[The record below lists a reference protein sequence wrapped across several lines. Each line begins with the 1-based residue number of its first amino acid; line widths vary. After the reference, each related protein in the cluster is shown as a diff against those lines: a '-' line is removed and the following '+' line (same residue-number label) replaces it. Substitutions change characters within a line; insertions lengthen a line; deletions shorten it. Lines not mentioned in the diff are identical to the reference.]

1 MPAKSRPVNSRS
13 GQTGPGKSPGNGA
26 LFFSAPDSLPAIGD
40 AERARA
46 GLQHWDEQ
54 IAKLEDPA
62 EIDFARSLAEDP
74 LAGRLLK
81 AIFANSPFLSQCILR
96 DTVFFL
102 QLLRD
107 GPEKLLRDL
116 IAGLQASEADDTDR
130 RSLMQ
135 ALRSARRRVALLI
148 ALADL
153 TGTWPLEEV
162 TGALTRFA
170 ATTLSVSLAHLLR
183 QAAARNELVLP
194 NPERPLEDCGVVILA
209 MGKLGAG
216 ELNYSSDIDII
227 VLFDPARI
235 DYRGR
240 RTTQEALVRLT
251 RDLVTLMEERTGDG
265 YVFRVDLRLR
275 PDPAAMPLALSIDAA
290 LTYYESMGQNW
301 ERAAMIKA
309 RPVAGD
315 LALGEAFLRELEPFV
330 WRKNLDFW
338 ALQDIHSIKRQIHA
352 HKGGAEI
359 ALPGHN
365 IKLGRGGIREIEFFA
380 QTQQL
385 IYGGRDPS
393 LRNPRTTEALAALEK
408 AGRINPGAAEKL
420 TEAYGFLRRLEHRLQ
435 MIEDQQTHDLP
446 VDEAGFATLAALM
459 GEESDEQFCAQVLRQ
474 LRRVESYYAELFEEA
489 PSLSAP
495 GNLVFTGGEAEP
507 ATLETL
513 EQLGFADGQRVF
525 GLVRGWHHSRHRAT
539 RSTRAREL
547 LTELMP
553 ALLEALGGTP
563 NPDAALVKF
572 DEFLSGLP
580 AGVQLFSLLHANPDL
595 LDLLAEIMGTA
606 PALADHLSRNPGLL
620 DAVLSADFHARP
632 PSRAAMDEELAGRL
646 ARARD
651 FQDVLDLSR
660 RWANDRKFQV
670 GVQILR
676 HTNTLAETGRALS
689 DIADSVIAALTQ
701 PVLEEFAKTHGRL
714 PGAEL
719 AILGLGKLGSGEM
732 TVSSDLDLIFIYDC
746 DEGLDASDG
755 AKPLAPSHYFAR
767 LSQRLINA
775 LTAPTAEGRL
785 YEIDMRLR
793 PSGQSGPIATPLA
806 GFRRYQEQDAWTWE
820 HMALTRARVISGEPA
835 LASRIEAA
843 LHEILCRAR
852 DPDRLLVDVADMRRR
867 IDREFTA
874 RSLWDVKYLRGG
886 LVDLEFLAQYL
897 QLRHAHDHPEAL
909 AGRPDLAFAR
919 LAEAG
924 VLGSAS
930 AQQLIDAITLVRAVQ
945 GFLRVTAGAHFDEA
959 EATEGLKASLAR
971 AAGCADFAALKDRLL
986 ATAQGVLEIYD
997 DVIEAPAADAR
1008 ERLGDGAK

>member
-1 MPAKSRPVNSRS
+1 MSVKSRE
-13 GQTGPGKSPGNGA
+13 GA
-26 LFFSAPDSLPAIGD
+26 VLFFSTPDSLPQVGD
-40 AERARA
+40 PVRADV
-46 GLQHWDEQ
+46 GLQHWNEQ
-54 IAKLEDPA
+54 IAKLEDPSA
-62 EIDFARSLAEDP
+62 IAFARALPDDP

-81 AIFANSPFLSQCILR
+81 AIFAESPFLTQCILR
-96 DTVFFL
+96 DIAFFVRLL
-102 QLLRD
+102 QD
-107 GPEKLLRDL
+107 GPDTALRDL
-116 IAGLQASEADDTDR
+116 DEALWALDSDETDR
-130 RSLMQ
+130 QSAMRG
-135 ALRSARRRVALLI
+135 LRSARRRAALLI
-148 ALADL
+148 AIADL
-153 TGTWPLEEV
+153 TGSWSLKEV

-170 ATTLSVSLAHLLR
+170 TTALSVGLSHLLR
-183 QAAARNELVLP
+183 QAAARGEIALRT
-194 NPERPLEDCGVVILA
+194 PERPLADCGVVILA

-216 ELNYSSDIDII
+216 ELNYSSDVDII
-227 VLFDPARI
+227 VLFDPGRI

-240 RTTQEALVRLT
+240 RTTQEAMVRLT
-251 RDLVTLMEERTGDG
+251 RELVTLMEERTGDG
-265 YVFRVDLRLR
+265 YVCRMDLRLR
-275 PDPAAMPLALSIDAA
+275 PDPAAMPLALSIGAA

-315 LALGEAFLRELEPFV
+315 LDLGEAFLRELEPFV

-338 ALQDIHSIKRQIHA
+338 AIQDIHSIKRQINA

-393 LRNPRTTEALAALEK
+393 LRSPRTTDALAALEK

-420 TEAYGFLRRLEHRLQ
+420 TEAYEFLRRLEHRLQ

-446 VDEAGFATLAALM
+446 ESQDGFAKLAALM
-459 GEESDEQFCAQVLRQ
+459 GEDSAVHFCATVLRQ

-489 PSLSAP
+489 PSLSSS
-495 GNLVFTGGEAEP
+495 GNLVFTGGEPEP

-513 EQLGFADGQRVF
+513 RHLGFADGQLVF
-525 GLVRGWHHSRHRAT
+525 SLVRGWHHSRHRAT

-553 ALLEALGGTP
+553 ALLEALGQTP

-580 AGVQLFSLLHANPDL
+580 AGVQLFSLLHANPGL

-620 DAVLSADFHARP
+620 DAVLSADFHAEP
-632 PSRAAMDEELAGRL
+632 PSRTAMAEELGERL

-660 RWANDRKFQV
+660 RWANDRKFQA

-676 HTNTLAETGRALS
+676 QTRSLAETSTALS
-689 DIADSVIAALTQ
+689 NIADSVISALYE
-701 PVLEEFAKTHGRL
+701 PVLAEFAKSHGRL
-714 PGAEL
+714 PGADL
-719 AILGLGKLGSGEM
+719 AVLGLGKLGSGEM
-732 TVSSDLDLIFIYDC
+732 TVSSDLDLIFIYDA
-746 DEGLDASDG
+746 DDGVDASDG
-755 AKPLAPSHYFAR
+755 TKPLAPSHYFAR

-806 GFRRYQEQDAWTWE
+806 GFCRYQAENAWTWE
-820 HMALTRARVISGEPA
+820 HMALTRARVITGEPA
-835 LASRIEAA
+835 LAARIDQAMR
-843 LHEILCRAR
+843 EILCRPR
-852 DPDRLLVDVADMRRR
+852 DPDRLVIDVADMRRR
-867 IDREFTA
+867 IDREFAA

-897 QLRHAHDHPEAL
+897 QLRHAHDHPQVL
-909 AGRPDLAFAR
+909 AGRTDLVFAR

-924 VLGSAS
+924 VLGGAT

-945 GFLRVTAGAHFDEA
+945 GFLRVTTGAHFDETA
-959 EATEGLKASLAR
+959 STDGLKASLAR
-971 AAGCADFAALKDRLL
+971 AAACPDFAAFKDRLHT
-986 ATAQGVLEIYD
+986 TAQGVLEVYEHM
-997 DVIEAPAADAR
+997 IETPASEAR
-1008 ERLGDGAK
+1008 ARLGDEADKGTGE

>member
-1 MPAKSRPVNSRS
+1 M
-13 GQTGPGKSPGNGA
+13 
-26 LFFSAPDSLPAIGD
+26 
-40 AERARA
+40 
-46 GLQHWDEQ
+46 
-54 IAKLEDPA
+54 
-62 EIDFARSLAEDP
+62 
-74 LAGRLLK
+74 
-81 AIFANSPFLSQCILR
+81 
-96 DTVFFL
+96 
-102 QLLRD
+102 
-107 GPEKLLRDL
+107 
-116 IAGLQASEADDTDR
+116 
-130 RSLMQ
+130 
-135 ALRSARRRVALLI
+135 
-148 ALADL
+148 
-153 TGTWPLEEV
+153 
-162 TGALTRFA
+162 
-170 ATTLSVSLAHLLR
+170 
-183 QAAARNELVLP
+183 
-194 NPERPLEDCGVVILA
+194 
-209 MGKLGAG
+209 
-216 ELNYSSDIDII
+216 
-227 VLFDPARI
+227 
-235 DYRGR
+235 
-240 RTTQEALVRLT
+240 VRLT

-315 LALGEAFLRELEPFV
+315 LKIGQAFLRELDPFV

-338 ALQDIHSIKRQIHA
+338 AIQDIHSIKRQINA
-352 HKGGAEI
+352 HKGGTEVG
-359 ALPGHN
+359 LPGHN

-393 LRNPRTTEALAALEK
+393 LRSPRTTEALAALEQ

-420 TEAYGFLRRLEHRLQ
+420 TEAYQFLRRLEHRLQ
-435 MIEDQQTHDLP
+435 MIDDQQTHDLP
-446 VDEAGFATLAALM
+446 EEEEGFATLAALM
-459 GEESDEQFCAQVLRQ
+459 GQDSVVLFCAQVLRQ

-513 EQLGFADGQRVF
+513 RQLGFADGQLVF
-525 GLVRGWHHSRHRAT
+525 SLVRGWHHSRHRAT

-553 ALLEALGGTP
+553 ALLQALGHTP
-563 NPDAALVKF
+563 TPDAALVKF

-620 DAVLSADFHARP
+620 DAVLSADFHTHP
-632 PSRAAMDEELAGRL
+632 PSRAAMGDELQDRL
-646 ARARD
+646 VQARD

-660 RWANDRKFQV
+660 RWTNDRKFQV

-676 HTNTLAETGRALS
+676 HTNSQAETSGALS
-689 DIADSVIAALTQ
+689 DIADTVISALYE
-701 PVLEEFAKTHGRL
+701 PVLKEFARSHGRV

-746 DEGLDASDG
+746 DDGVEVSDG
-755 AKPLAPSHYFAR
+755 PKPLAPSHYFAR

-793 PSGQSGPIATPLA
+793 PSGQSGPIAIPLS
-806 GFRRYQEQDAWTWE
+806 GFCRYQEEEAWTWE
-820 HMALTRARVISGEPA
+820 HMALTRARVIAGGPA
-835 LASRIEAA
+835 LALRIAAA
-843 LHEILCRAR
+843 LNEILCQER
-852 DPDRLLVDVADMRRR
+852 DPDRLLVNVADMRRR
-867 IDREFTA
+867 IDQEFTA
-874 RSLWDVKYLRGG
+874 RSLWDVKHLRGG

-909 AGRPDLAFAR
+909 AVRADLAFAR

-930 AQQLIDAITLVRAVQ
+930 AQQLGDAITLVRAIQ
-945 GFLRVTAGAHFDEA
+945 GFLRVTAGTHFDEA
-959 EATEGLKASLAR
+959 DATQGLKASLAR

-986 ATAQGVLEIYD
+986 ATAQGVLEVYEHMIGT
-997 DVIEAPAADAR
+997 PAAEAR
-1008 ERLGDGAK
+1008 ERLGENAG

>member
-1 MPAKSRPVNSRS
+1 M
-13 GQTGPGKSPGNGA
+13 
-26 LFFSAPDSLPAIGD
+26 IGD
-40 AERARA
+40 SERASV
-46 GLQHWDEQ
+46 GLQHWNEE

-62 EIDFARSLAEDP
+62 VVKAARSLPDDP
-74 LAGRLLK
+74 LAGRLLR
-81 AIFANSPFLSQCILR
+81 AIFANSPFLTRCVLR
-96 DTVFFL
+96 DIAFFVR
-102 QLLRD
+102 LLRD
-107 GPEKLLRDL
+107 GPDAVLRDL
-116 IAGLQASEADDTDR
+116 IAALEGPGLDESDR
-130 RSLMQ
+130 PTLMRT
-135 ALRSARRRVALLI
+135 LRLARRRVALVI

-153 TGTWPLEEV
+153 TGTWSLEQV

-170 ATTLSVSLAHLLR
+170 TVTLSLCLAHLLR
-183 QAAARNELVLP
+183 QAMARNELVLRHP
-194 NPERPLEDCGVVILA
+194 DRPLEECGVVILA

-240 RTTQEALVRLT
+240 RSTQEAMVRLT
-251 RDLVTLMEERTGDG
+251 RDLVILMEERTGDG

-275 PDPAAMPLALSIDAA
+275 PDPAAMPLALSINAA

-315 LALGEAFLRELEPFV
+315 LAMGAAFLRELEPFV

-338 ALQDIHSIKRQIHA
+338 AIQDIHSIKRQINA
-352 HKGGAEI
+352 HKGAAEI

-385 IYGGRDPS
+385 IYGGRDPR
-393 LRNPRTTEALAALEK
+393 LRRPRTTEALAALAR

-420 TEAYGFLRRLEHRLQ
+420 TEAYEFLRRLEHRLQ

-446 VDEAGFATLAALM
+446 EDEEGFATLAALM
-459 GEESDEQFCAQVLRQ
+459 GQESAVVFCAYVLRQ

-489 PSLSAP
+489 PSLAAP
-495 GNLVFTGGEAEP
+495 GNLVFTGGEPEP

-513 EQLGFADGQRVF
+513 QQLGFADGGLVF
-525 GLVRGWHHSRHRAT
+525 SLVRGWHHSRHRAT

-553 ALLEALGGTP
+553 ALLQALGRTH
-563 NPDAALVKF
+563 NPDVALVKF
-572 DEFLSGLP
+572 DEFLSRLP
-580 AGVQLFSLLHANPDL
+580 AGVQLFSLLHANPSL

-620 DAVLSADFHARP
+620 DAVLTADFYSP
-632 PSRAAMDEELAGRL
+632 TPSRAAMAEELREKL
-646 ARARD
+646 AQARD

-660 RWANDRKFQV
+660 RWTNDRRFQV

-676 HTNTLAETGRALS
+676 HMSSLAETSGALS
-689 DIADSVIAALTQ
+689 DIADTVISSLYE
-701 PVLEEFAKTHGRL
+701 PVLKEFARSHGRL
-714 PGAEL
+714 AGADM
-719 AILGLGKLGSGEM
+719 AVLGLGKLGSGEM
-732 TVSSDLDLIFIYDC
+732 TVSSDLDLIFIYECGD
-746 DEGLDASDG
+746 GPDASDG

-785 YEIDMRLR
+785 YDIDMRLR
-793 PSGQSGPIATPLA
+793 PSGQAGPIATPLA
-806 GFRRYQEQDAWTWE
+806 GFCRYQEEEAWTWE
-820 HMALTRARVISGEPA
+820 HMALTRARVIVGGPA
-835 LASRIEAA
+835 LAARIEAA
-843 LHEILCRAR
+843 LRRILCRRR
-852 DPDRLLVDVADMRRR
+852 DPDRLQIDVADIRRR
-867 IDREFTA
+867 IDEEFAA
-874 RSLWDVKYLRGG
+874 RNLWDVKYLRGG

-897 QLRHAHDHPEAL
+897 QLRHARKHPRVL
-909 AGRPDLAFAR
+909 AGRADLAFAR
-919 LAEAG
+919 AAEAG
-924 VLGSAS
+924 VLGGAT
-930 AQQLIDAITLVRAVQ
+930 ARQLIDAILLVRAIQ
-945 GFLRVTAGAHFDEA
+945 GFLRLTAGSYFDEA
-959 EATEGLKASLAR
+959 AASDGLKASLAQ

-986 ATAQGVLEIYD
+986 ATAQGVLEVYEHM
-997 DVIEAPAADAR
+997 IEAPAAEAR
-1008 ERLGDGAK
+1008 ARLGIEAESSA

>member
-1 MPAKSRPVNSRS
+1 M
-13 GQTGPGKSPGNGA
+13 
-26 LFFSAPDSLPAIGD
+26 
-40 AERARA
+40 
-46 GLQHWDEQ
+46 LQHWDEQ

-62 EIDFARSLAEDP
+62 EIVFARSLAEDP
-74 LAGRLLK
+74 LAGRLLR

-96 DTVFFL
+96 DTAFFL

-107 GPEKLLRDL
+107 GPEKIFRDL
-116 IAGLQASEADDTDR
+116 IAGLQALEADDRDR

-135 ALRSARRRVALLI
+135 ALRSARRRAALLI

-153 TGTWPLEEV
+153 TGTWPLEDV
-162 TGALTRFA
+162 TDALTRFA

-183 QAAARNELVLP
+183 QAAQRNELVLP
-194 NPERPLEDCGVVILA
+194 KPEKPLEDCGVVILA

-227 VLFDPARI
+227 VLFDPSRI

-240 RTTQEALVRLT
+240 RTTQEAMVRLT

-275 PDPAAMPLALSIDAA
+275 PDPAAMPLALSLVAA

-309 RPVAGD
+309 RPIAGD
-315 LALGEAFLRELEPFV
+315 LRLGEAFLRELEPFV

-338 ALQDIHSIKRQIHA
+338 AIQDIHSIKRQIHA
-352 HKGGAEI
+352 HKGGARI
-359 ALPGHN
+359 ALRGHN

-393 LRNPRTTEALAALEK
+393 LRSPRTIAALAALAK

-420 TEAYGFLRRLEHRLQ
+420 TEAYQFLRRLEHRLQ

-446 VDEAGFATLAALM
+446 EDEKGFATLAALM
-459 GEESDEQFCAQVLRQ
+459 GEASPEDFRNEVLRQ

-507 ATLETL
+507 ATLATL

-553 ALLEALGGTP
+553 ALLEALGRTP

-595 LDLLAEIMGTA
+595 LGLLAEIMGTA

-620 DAVLSADFHARP
+620 DAVLSGDFFARS
-632 PSRAAMDEELAGRL
+632 PSRAAMDQELAERL

-660 RWANDRKFQV
+660 RWTNDRKFQA
-670 GVQILR
+670 GVQLLR
-676 HTNTLAETGRALS
+676 NSNTLEETCRALS
-689 DIADSVIAALTQ
+689 DIADTVIAALVH
-701 PVLEEFAKTHGRL
+701 PVLEEFAKTRGRL

-719 AILGLGKLGSGEM
+719 AILGLGKLGSREM
-732 TVSSDLDLIFIYDC
+732 TVSSDLDLIFIYDIE
-746 DEGLDASDG
+746 EGIEASDG
-755 AKPLAPSHYFAR
+755 PKPLAPSHYFAR

-775 LTAPTAEGRL
+775 LTAPTGEGRL

-793 PSGQSGPIATPLA
+793 PSGQSGPIATPLS
-806 GFRRYQEQDAWTWE
+806 GFRRYQEEDAWTWE

-835 LASRIEAA
+835 FARRIEAA
-843 LHEILCRAR
+843 LREILCRAR
-852 DPDRLLVDVADMRRR
+852 DPDRLVVDVADMRRR
-867 IDREFTA
+867 IDREFAA

-897 QLRHAHDHPEAL
+897 QLRHAHDHPQVL
-909 AGRPDLAFAR
+909 ARRPDLAFAG

-924 VLGSAS
+924 VLGGAA

-945 GFLRVTAGAHFDEA
+945 GFLRLTAGARFDEA

-986 ATAQGVLEIYD
+986 ATAQGVLEVYED
-997 DVIEAPAADAR
+997 MIEAPAAEAR
-1008 ERLGDGAK
+1008 ERLGEAAG

>member
-1 MPAKSRPVNSRS
+1 MSVKSRED
-13 GQTGPGKSPGNGA
+13 A
-26 LFFSAPDSLPAIGD
+26 LLFFSTPDSLPIVGD
-40 AERARA
+40 AERAGV
-46 GLQHWDEQ
+46 GLQHWNDE

-62 EIDFARSLAEDP
+62 ARDFAGSLADHP
-74 LAGRLLK
+74 LAGRLLG
-81 AIFANSPFLSQCILR
+81 AVFADSPFLTQCILR
-96 DTVFFL
+96 EISFFL
-102 QLLRD
+102 RLLQD
-107 GPEKLLRDL
+107 GPDQAFGGLIDDLHALTSDWADRQTVMRELRV
-116 IAGLQASEADDTDR
+116 
-130 RSLMQ
+130 
-135 ALRSARRRVALLI
+135 ARRRAALLI

-153 TGTWPLEEV
+153 TGAWPLREV
-162 TGALTRFA
+162 TGALSRFA
-170 ATTLSVSLAHLLR
+170 ATVLSVALSHLLR
-183 QAAARNELVLP
+183 QAAARGELALQ
-194 NPERPLEDCGVVILA
+194 NPDRPLETCGVTILA

-216 ELNYSSDIDII
+216 ELNYSSDVDII
-227 VLFDPARI
+227 VLFDPERI

-251 RDLVTLMEERTGDG
+251 RDLVAVMEERTGDG

-315 LALGEAFLRELEPFV
+315 LELGEAFLRELAPFV

-338 ALQDIHSIKRQIHA
+338 AIQDIHSIKRQINA

-385 IYGGRDPS
+385 IYGGRDAS
-393 LRNPRTTEALAALEK
+393 LRSARTTEALAALER

-420 TEAYGFLRRLEHRLQ
+420 TEAYEFLRRLEHRLQ
-435 MIEDQQTHDLP
+435 MIEDQQTHILP
-446 VDEAGFATLAALM
+446 DEKQGFATLAALM
-459 GEESDEQFCAQVLRQ
+459 GEESEVFFCSQVLRQ

-495 GNLVFTGGEAEP
+495 GNLVFTGGEPEP

-513 EQLGFADGQRVF
+513 QQLGFADGQLVF
-525 GLVRGWHHSRHRAT
+525 SLVRGWHHSRHRAT

-553 ALLEALGGTP
+553 ALLEALGRTP

-580 AGVQLFSLLHANPDL
+580 AGVQLFSLLHANPGL

-620 DAVLSADFHARP
+620 DAVLSADFFSDP
-632 PSRAAMDEELAGRL
+632 PSREAMAEELGERL
-646 ARARD
+646 NRARD
-651 FQDVLDLSR
+651 FQDVLDISR
-660 RWANDRKFQV
+660 RWTNDRKFQV

-676 HTNTLAETGRALS
+676 NAKPLNQTSGALS
-689 DIADSVIAALTQ
+689 DIAATVISALYD
-701 PVLEEFAKTHGRL
+701 PVLAEFAKSHGRL
-714 PGAEL
+714 AGADM

-732 TVSSDLDLIFIYDC
+732 TASSDLDLIFIYDVE
-746 DEGLDASDG
+746 EGTEASDG

-793 PSGQSGPIATPLA
+793 PSGQSGPIATPLS
-806 GFRRYQEQDAWTWE
+806 GFCRYQLEDAWTWE
-820 HMALTRARVISGEPA
+820 HMALTRARVIAGGSA
-835 LASRIEAA
+835 LASRIEQA
-843 LHEILCRAR
+843 LSEILCRAR
-852 DPDRLLVDVADMRRR
+852 DADRLVVDVADMRRR
-867 IDREFTA
+867 IDREFAA
-874 RSLWDVKYLRGG
+874 RNPWDVKYMRGG
-886 LVDLEFLAQYL
+886 LIDLEFLAQYL
-897 QLRHAHDHPEAL
+897 QLRHAHEHPQVL
-909 AGRPDLAFAR
+909 AGRADLVFER

-924 VLGSAS
+924 VLGRAA
-930 AQQLIDAITLVRAVQ
+930 AQQLVDAIALVRSVL
-945 GFLRVTAGAHFDEA
+945 GFLRVTTATYFNESV
-959 EATEGLKASLAR
+959 ATEGLKLSLAQ
-971 AAGCADFAALKDRLL
+971 AAGCPEFSALEDRLL
-986 ATAQGVLEIYD
+986 TTAEGVQEVYEQI
-997 DVIEAPAADAR
+997 IETPAAEAR
-1008 ERLGDGAK
+1008 ARLGGDDDAAGAT

>member
-1 MPAKSRPVNSRS
+1 MTVK
-13 GQTGPGKSPGNGA
+13 PGEDA
-26 LFFSAPDSLPAIGD
+26 QFFFSDPESLPLVGD
-40 AERARA
+40 GERAEI
-46 GLQHWDEQ
+46 GLQHWKERT
-54 IAKLEDPA
+54 AKLEDPRLL
-62 EIDFARSLAEDP
+62 EYARALPDHP
-74 LAGRLLK
+74 LAGRLLR
-81 AIFANSPFLSQCILR
+81 AILAGSPFLTQCILR
-96 DTVFFL
+96 DIPFFL
-102 QLLRD
+102 HLLRA
-107 GPEKLLRDL
+107 GPDAVLRDL
-116 IAGLQASEADDTDR
+116 DQELDAPGADDTDR
-130 RSLMQ
+130 QALMQ
-135 ALRSARRRVALLI
+135 TLRVARRRVALAV

-153 TGTWPLEEV
+153 TGAWPLDRV
-162 TGALTRFA
+162 TGALSGF
-170 ATTLSVSLAHLLR
+170 ATTALSLGLSHLLR
-183 QAAARNELVLP
+183 QAAARGELALSH
-194 NPERPLEDCGVVILA
+194 PERPLEACGVVILA

-216 ELNYSSDIDII
+216 ELNYSSDVDII

-240 RTTQEALVRLT
+240 RSAQEAMVRLT
-251 RDLVTLMEERTGDG
+251 RDLVAVMEERTGDG
-265 YVFRVDLRLR
+265 YVCRMDLRLR
-275 PDPAAMPLALSIDAA
+275 PDPAAMPLALSVDAA

-315 LALGEAFLRELEPFV
+315 LAMGAAFLRELEPFV

-338 ALQDIHSIKRQIHA
+338 AIQDIHSIKRQINA
-352 HKGGAEI
+352 HKGGGAI

-385 IYGGRDPS
+385 IYGGRDPR
-393 LRNPRTTEALAALEK
+393 LRPARTTEALAALAA

-420 TEAYGFLRRLEHRLQ
+420 SQAYDFLRRLEHRLQ
-435 MIEDQQTHDLP
+435 MIEDQQTHSLP
-446 VDEAGFATLAALM
+446 EDDAGFVALAALM
-459 GEESDEQFCAQVLRQ
+459 GESQPVAFCADVLRQ

-489 PSLSAP
+489 PSLAAP
-495 GNLVFTGGEAEP
+495 GNLVFTGGEPEP

-513 EQLGFADGQRVF
+513 QQLGFADGQVVF
-525 GLVRGWHHSRHRAT
+525 NLVRGWHHSRHRAT

-553 ALLEALGGTP
+553 ALLEALGRTL
-563 NPDAALVKF
+563 NPDAALAKF

-580 AGVQLFSLLHANPDL
+580 AGVQLFSLLHANPSL

-620 DAVLSADFHARP
+620 DAVLAPDFFAPP
-632 PSRAAMDEELAGRL
+632 PSRAAMAEELKDRL

-676 HTNTLAETGRALS
+676 HTNALAVTSGALS
-689 DIADSVIAALTQ
+689 DIADSIIAALYP
-701 PVLEEFAKTHGRL
+701 PVLAEFVEAHGRL

-746 DEGLDASDG
+746 DEAIDASDG

-775 LTAPTAEGRL
+775 LTAPTGEGRL

-793 PSGQSGPIATPLA
+793 PSGQSGPIATSLS
-806 GFRRYQEQDAWTWE
+806 GFRRYQEKEAWTWE
-820 HMALTRARVISGEPA
+820 HMALTRARVISGSPA
-835 LASRIEAA
+835 LAGRIEAA
-843 LHEILCRAR
+843 LKKVLTKKR
-852 DPDRLLVDVADMRRR
+852 DPDRLVAEVADMRQR
-867 IDREFTA
+867 IDREFPA
-874 RSLWDVKYLRGG
+874 RSLWDMKYLRGG

-897 QLRHAHDHPEAL
+897 QLRHARAHPQVL
-909 AGRPDLAFAR
+909 AGRTDLAFAR
-919 LAEAG
+919 LAEVGALDG
-924 VLGSAS
+924 AR
-930 AQQLIDAITLVRAVQ
+930 ARQLVDAVMLVRAVQ
-945 GFLRVTAGAHFDEA
+945 GFLRLTVGPSFDEA
-959 EATEGLKASLAR
+959 AAGEGLKASLAA
-971 AAGCADFAALKDRLL
+971 AAGSADFPALKARLL
-986 ATAQGVLEIYD
+986 ATAEGVAEVYEQTID
-997 DVIEAPAADAR
+997 APAAEAR
-1008 ERLGDGAK
+1008 ARSSMADGAVTEEPAP